1 MFLAHRKAALPILAA
16 LAHLVA
22 CAPETPRPESGW
34 TPPPPGDPTTGT
46 TTGQICA
53 AGGTL
58 TVAGVTLDIPAAAFT
73 TCKSVTLTVGGAL
86 PTGYQTYSQLVT
98 VAPTLTLAAPATL
111 TVPFT
116 GTNTAAARLFWSYS
130 GSQGWERRSDAAT
143 GNTLSAQLTR
153 LGNGFVADGVDYVDT
168 PDRSCVKTRLIEGR
182 TTGTASASPATVAV
196 FFTVDDCQGR
206 PVTGLT
212 CNTYPSLCDF
222 VLKENGTSL
231 TSEAAA
237 VILPRT
243 GVAEVFMTLLIDM
256 SSSTNASLPE
266 VIAGAKAF
274 VRKLQVDLGL
284 RVQIALKLFAGEAT
298 LTAWQPHTLDTARL
312 EARLDALDTFV
323 PADPSSTNLYGALIL
338 ALEEQTAAENAF
350 KARNYGG
357 AFTPG
362 YVVVFTDGNDTANR
376 KTRANVLTAETT
388 AGDDVVGV
396 ALQSVDLDLAA
407 LQAITPNGVL
417 MATTPAGLL
426 QEFEAL
432 ATSRIKGQIERTYLL
447 GYCSPLRALTNNTV
461 AVEVGGSTNQAI
473 ASYKFD
479 ASTFGP
485 GCSVATIQS
494 QCAGLTCGGLGCGAC
509 DDRIQGCDA
518 GTGQCVS
525 HCEGPTGCG
534 GQITNPFGY
543 AQTCPDVPPARVDCG
558 ELVCT
563 DLWTDAQH
571 CGDCA
576 TACSPGLFCV
586 GGVCAAL

>member
-1 MFLAHRKAALPILAA
+1 MTHAHRTAARLSIVVAIFQLAA
-16 LAHLVA
+16 
-22 CAPETPRPESGW
+22 CSPEKDRPEAGW

-46 TTGQICA
+46 ISGQVCA

-58 TVAGVTLDIPAAAFT
+58 SVAGVTLEIPPAAFT
-73 TCKSVTLTVGGAL
+73 ACKSITLTVGGAL
-86 PTGYQTYSQLVT
+86 PAGYDTYSQLVT
-98 VAPTLTLAAPATL
+98 IAPALTLAAPATL

-143 GNTLSAQLTR
+143 GNRLSAQLTR

-182 TTGTASASPATVAV
+182 TTTPASPSPATVAV

-212 CNTYPSLCDF
+212 CSSYPSLCDF

-231 TSEAAA
+231 TSEASA

-256 SSSTNASLPE
+256 SSSTSANLSD
-266 VIAGAKAF
+266 VVAGAKAF
-274 VRKLQVDLGL
+274 VHKLQVDLGL
-284 RVQIALKLFAGEAT
+284 RVQIALKLFDGGAT
-298 LTAWQPHTLDTARL
+298 LTTWQPHTLDTARL
-312 EARLDALDTFV
+312 EARLDLLGTYVA
-323 PADPSSTNLYGALIL
+323 ADPSSTNLYGALIL
-338 ALEEQTAAENAF
+338 ALDEQTVAENAF

-376 KTRANVLTAETT
+376 KTKAAVQTAETT
-388 AGDDVVGV
+388 TGDDVVGV
-396 ALQSVDLDLAA
+396 ALKSVDLDLAA
-407 LQAITPNGVL
+407 LQAVAPNGVL

-447 GYCSPLRALTNNTV
+447 GYCSPLRALNNNTV
-461 AVEVGGSTNQAI
+461 AVEVSGATNSAV

-479 ASTFGP
+479 ATSFGP
-485 GCSVATIQS
+485 GCSITTIQN

-509 DDRIQGCDA
+509 DDRIEGCDS
-518 GTGQCVS
+518 TTSQCVS
-525 HCEGPTGCG
+525 PCQLAGACG
-534 GQITNPFGY
+534 GAVITPYGY
-543 AQTCPDVPPARVDCG
+543 SHTCADAPPTRVDCG
-558 ELVCT
+558 ELACT
-563 DLWTDAQH
+563 DLTSDAFH

-576 TACSPGLFCV
+576 TACVS
-586 GGVCAAL
+586 GVCAAGICAP

>member
-1 MFLAHRKAALPILAA
+1 MFQAHRKAALPILAA
-16 LAHLVA
+16 LAHLAA
-22 CAPETPRPESGW
+22 CAPETPRPATGW
-34 TPPPPGDPTTGT
+34 TPPPPGDPATGT
-46 TTGQICA
+46 TTAQICA
-53 AGGTL
+53 AGGAL
-58 TVAGVTLDIPAAAFT
+58 TVAGVTLEVPPAAFT
-73 TCKSVTLTVGGAL
+73 ACKTITLTVGGTL
-86 PTGYQTYSQLVT
+86 PTGYETYSPLVT
-98 VAPTLTLAAPATL
+98 VAPALTLAAPATL

-116 GTNTAAARLFWSYS
+116 GANTAAARLFWSYS

-182 TTGTASASPATVAV
+182 TTGPASPSPATVAV

-212 CNTYPSLCDF
+212 CSSYPSLCDF

-231 TSEAAA
+231 TSEASA

-284 RVQIALKLFAGEAT
+284 RVQIAIQLFAGEAT
-298 LTAWQPHTLDTARL
+298 LTEWQPHTLDTARL
-312 EARLDALDTFV
+312 EARLDLLDTFV
-323 PADPSSTNLYGALIL
+323 PADPSSTNLYGAVIL
-338 ALEEQTAAENAF
+338 ALEQQTAAENAF
-350 KARNYGG
+350 KLRNHGG

-376 KTRANVLTAETT
+376 KTKANVLTAEAA

-461 AVEVGGSTNQAI
+461 AVEVGGSTNQAV

-479 ASTFGP
+479 ATTFGP
-485 GCSVATIQS
+485 GCSIGTIQG

-509 DDRIQGCDA
+509 DDRTEGCDA
-518 GTGQCVS
+518 GSSRCMG
-525 HCEGPTGCG
+525 HCELAGACG
-534 GQITNPFGY
+534 GAAITPLGY
-543 AQTCPDVPPARVDCG
+543 SLTCADAPPNRVDCG
-558 ELVCT
+558 ELACT
-563 DLWTDAQH
+563 DLTSDPLH

-576 TACSPGLFCV
+576 TVCSS
-586 GGVCAAL
+586 GVCATGTCAP